1 MKSYKRRPGALGSLA
16 FVVSLT
22 LSAPLSSPAG
32 DISWPG
38 MADVRTLN
46 GMASGAVRFG
56 AAQGLRRAAAA
67 APRAASVPG
76 GTANYFTGT
85 GTDISSVIARTI
97 DGARSSIQAALYE
110 LDLDNVARAFIAAH
124 QRGVN
129 VQILMDYSYAF
140 PNHDAG
146 VREGPLQALI
156 KAGVD
161 VRVIRGFN
169 TYGIQHNKFAV
180 FDGRL
185 LETGSMNW
193 SENSNTADYN
203 NVIFRGDPGLVKS
216 FAGYWNWMWS
226 SASTI
231 QEAAHGISSPDLG
244 KPPSGYASVR
254 YFKGQKYPAATFS
267 PKGATTYRLV
277 DLIKASQSTIDI
289 AMFAFTSKPVAEALV
304 EAENRGVAVR
314 FLLDKS
320 EASYS
325 VGKTLLDAGIK
336 VKILSGISG
345 NGVMHDK
352 FGIFDG
358 QMLETGSYNY
368 TNGAAF
374 SNFENAVYETDPK
387 TIAAFQSDFDALYS
401 KGKPATADDLTPSS
415 DSPPQAPLRGGAS
428 RPLSRR

>member
-1 MKSYKRRPGALGSLA
+1 MKSYMRRSGALGSLA
-16 FVVSLT
+16 FVAALT

-32 DISWPG
+32 DIAWPG
-38 MADVRTLN
+38 MTDVRTLN
-46 GMASGAVRFG
+46 GMATGAVGFG
-56 AAQGLRRAAAA
+56 AARSLQRAAAA
-67 APRAASVPG
+67 APRSASVPG
-76 GTANYFTGT
+76 GMANYFTGA
-85 GTDISSVIARTI
+85 GTDISSVIVQTI
-97 DGARSSIQAALYE
+97 NGARSSIQAALYE
-110 LDLDNVARAFIAAH
+110 LDLDNIAQAFIAAH
-124 QRGVN
+124 NRGVN
-129 VQILMDYSYAF
+129 VQILMDYSYTF
-140 PNHDAG
+140 PNHGAD
-146 VREGPLQALI
+146 VREGSLRALI

-169 TYGIQHNKFAV
+169 AYGIQHNKFAV

-216 FAGYWNWMWS
+216 FVGYWSWMWS
-226 SASTI
+226 AASTI
-231 QEAAHGISSPDLG
+231 KEAERGLSAPNVG
-244 KPPSGYASVR
+244 KPPSGYDAAR

-277 DLIKASQSTIDI
+277 DLINASQSTIDI
-289 AMFAFTSKPVAEALV
+289 AMFAFTSQPVAQALV
-304 EAENRGVAVR
+304 EAKNRGVAVR

-320 EASYS
+320 EAPYS
-325 VGKTLLDAGIK
+325 VGKSLLDAGIK

-352 FGIFDG
+352 FGVFDG
-358 QMLETGSYNY
+358 QMVETGSYNY

-387 TIAAFQSDFDALYS
+387 TIAAFQSDFDALYA
-401 KGKPATADDLTPSS
+401 KGKPAAADDLTPPSS
-415 DSPPQAPLRGGAS
+415 AQEPLRGGAS
-428 RPLSRR
+428 RPGRPR